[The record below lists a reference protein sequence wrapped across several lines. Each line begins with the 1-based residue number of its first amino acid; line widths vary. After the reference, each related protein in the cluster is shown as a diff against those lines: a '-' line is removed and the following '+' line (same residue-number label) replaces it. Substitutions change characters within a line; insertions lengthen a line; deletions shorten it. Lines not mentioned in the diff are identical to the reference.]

1 MVRIIWITIGAIWS
15 LSLVSKVT
23 PKSRILA
30 YDSWTVEDKDKYKM
44 ALDNLKSSVSAARR
58 AAATTAVT
66 GDSVVFSDFLRTATM
81 LDLTQESVV
90 KVTTGNNTMDVNQ
103 IYSSPINELCIRG
116 KQFRKETIQK
126 ICNGNAH
133 VLSHLDDNK
142 SDVFF

>member
-1 MVRIIWITIGAIWS
+1 M
-15 LSLVSKVT
+15 SKVT

-30 YDSWTVEDKDKYKM
+30 YVYVNNICGSGTQE
-44 ALDNLKSSVSAARR
+44 
-58 AAATTAVT
+58 
-66 GDSVVFSDFLRTATM
+66 VFSDFLRTATM
-81 LDLTQESVV
+81 LDLAQESVV